1 MSKQMKV
8 KQQYVMSV
16 TKIFGQ
22 LGPFCMIETVITAK
36 SDVVTLGIRDSASS
50 NTFLSLRLI
59 I

>member
-1 MSKQMKV
+1 MKV